1 MVLTFLLSF
10 SAIGGFIL
18 SREII
23 WLLFQRG
30 AFSIQDTQNTTL
42 VLQMYMIGLV
52 PFGLQ
57 KLFVL
62 WLYAKEM
69 QMRAAK
75 IATFSLFTYI
85 IFALFFISSIG
96 VSGLALAST
105 LGGIV
110 SFILTIKAFGI
121 KNFLDILRSKNIIYF
136 IVSISIFI
144 FLLLIFKGFVNELF

>member
-75 IATFSLFTYI
+75 IATVSLITYI
-85 IFALFFISSIG
+85 TFALIFISPIG

-105 LGGIV
+105 FSGII
-110 SFILTIKAFGI
+110 SFILTINTFGI
-121 KNFLDILRSKNIIYF
+121 KNFLDILHCKSAIYF
-136 IVSISIFI
+136 IVGVSIFI
-144 FLLLIFKGFVNELF
+144 FFLLILKGFINELL